1 MTDATE
7 VEGKMRNC
15 GEGGRGWGHREQCI
29 RASQEGRR
37 EGGRKEEGTGSWD
50 DERPQ
55 SGAQG
60 PASGGQVKGHA
71 FI

>member
-29 RASQEGRR
+29 RARK
-37 EGGRKEEGTGSWD
+37 EGGREAERKKEQDRGMMKDPKVELKD
-50 DERPQ
+50 QPRE
-55 SGAQG
+55 
-60 PASGGQVKGHA
+60 VK
-71 FI
+71 